1 MRSQSR
7 SQGSNQ
13 KGKPPSQESSSLESH
28 LVAADWSSTLDAI
41 PWAISV
47 HASDGRILN
56 ANSRALDISGL
67 PLENLLG
74 ASCEKLFHSDV
85 APCPHEMVL
94 STGQSS
100 RVEWKSE
107 SGEALT
113 TLISP
118 TVNDTG
124 EVTGFVR
131 LTWQLSEP
139 QQPAEGSGA
148 VSPLTT
154 LGQMMSVIA
163 HDVGT
168 PLNIIL
174 GYTEYLLLRT
184 KDGAPGHKELFTIQ
198 EQTKRIA
205 NSIRQVLDLGRPAQ
219 QRTDAIGLKGFLD
232 ESIAH
237 MAHPLRRAQVTASVT
252 CTANSPLIYGDAPR
266 LRQAFINLLVGASQR
281 VGPGGR
287 LEVVLQEPEN
297 DPGHVVI
304 SVIGMEAGG
313 RGHNFAES
321 LADFLNS
328 TRSMTD
334 GGTGLFLAREIFC
347 GLGAQLD
354 ARDVGSMG
362 TALTV
367 LLPRT
372 LENETPGCS

>member
-1 MRSQSR
+1 VRSQSR
-7 SQGSNQ
+7 SQGSNP
-13 KGKPPSQESSSLESH
+13 KGKLPSQDSSSLENH
-28 LVAADWSSTLDAI
+28 LEAVDWSSALDAM

-47 HASDGRILN
+47 HASDGRILH

-67 PLENLLG
+67 PVEIMLG
-74 ASCEKLFHSDV
+74 ASCEDLFHSDIS
-85 APCPHEMVL
+85 PCPHEMVL

-113 TLISP
+113 TLINP
-118 TVNDTG
+118 TINAAG
-124 EVTGFVR
+124 EVAGFVR
-131 LTWQLSEP
+131 VTWQQTDT
-139 QQPAEGSGA
+139 QQTAEGSSG

-184 KDGAPGHKELFTIQ
+184 KDGAPGHKELCTIQ
-198 EQTKRIA
+198 DQTKRIA

-219 QRTDAIGLKGFLD
+219 RRTDAIGLKGFLD

-237 MAHPLRRAQVTASVT
+237 MSHPLRRAQVTASVT
-252 CTANSPLIYGDAPR
+252 CTANSPLIYGDARR

-281 VGPGGR
+281 IGPGGR

-297 DPGHVVI
+297 DAGHVVI

-313 RGHNFAES
+313 RGHNFGES

-328 TRSMTD
+328 TTSMTD
-334 GGTGLFLAREIFC
+334 GGTGLFLAREILC

-354 ARDVGSMG
+354 ARDVGSLG

-372 LENETPGCS
+372 MDNETPGSG